1 MSHSYKETS
10 ELGKGFV
17 LFLIIVLIGIFGL
30 RACATSVAQST
41 TYAEVVTICGK
52 EPVHYEI
59 GRASCRERV

>member
-30 RACATSVAQST
+30 HACTTSLAQGNKHT
-41 TYAEVVTICGK
+41 EVVTVCDKG
-52 EPVHYEI
+52 
-59 GRASCRERV
+59 SCPDGERR

>member
-30 RACATSVAQST
+30 HACATSVAQST
-41 TYAEVVTICGK
+41 TYAVAIRMSSKTIM
-52 EPVHYEI
+52 E
-59 GRASCRERV
+59 